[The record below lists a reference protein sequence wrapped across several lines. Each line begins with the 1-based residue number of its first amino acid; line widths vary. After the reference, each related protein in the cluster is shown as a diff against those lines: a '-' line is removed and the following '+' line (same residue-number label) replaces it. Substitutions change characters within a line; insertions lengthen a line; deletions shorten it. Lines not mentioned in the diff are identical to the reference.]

1 MIPKPVIKLMPN
13 SQIQLKIKSKR
24 VFMSAFGSVT
34 ADAGA
39 CGCVKVLGVSSGKT
53 AGRAGAAGLS
63 DTACERNVVVSVS
76 AAGASQMPR
85 AEKDEESVM
94 GQDRKSTRLN
104 SSHS

>member
-1 MIPKPVIKLMPN
+1 
-13 SQIQLKIKSKR
+13 
-24 VFMSAFGSVT
+24 MSAFGSVT

-63 DTACERNVVVSVS
+63 DTACERNVVVFVS

-94 GQDRKSTRLN
+94 GHRRRNSTTLHKR
-104 SSHS
+104 